1 MAAGVAS
8 GLQNR
13 FGVREASRVGS
24 IPTRSRFRQGSRAVQ
39 WLSGALLGLAV
50 VAGPGQLAAQETDP
64 PAAADSSA
72 VADTSGAVRADSAA
86 LAAVAPPA
94 AQETEPDSAGVSAPV
109 SPMGAFFR
117 SLILPGWGQVS
128 VDQPGRGA
136 FYFAMEAGSLW
147 MLFKTSAKL
156 DAARNGNPVD
166 TALVA
171 KREDQLEDWITLSVF
186 WALFAGV
193 DAWVSA
199 QLWDFT
205 PEVIPPPDGSPGAAF
220 RYSVPVGP

>member
-1 MAAGVAS
+1 MAEPLKATVLTLCGVPDSAS
-8 GLQNR
+8 SGSNWSAAVPAWWVVPVLAFLILRPATHLQ
-13 FGVREASRVGS
+13 
-24 IPTRSRFRQGSRAVQ
+24 
-39 WLSGALLGLAV
+39 
-50 VAGPGQLAAQETDP
+50 AQESDP
-64 PAAADSSA
+64 PVAPDSSA
-72 VADTSGAVRADSAA
+72 IADTSGVVQPDSGA

-94 AQETEPDSAGVSAPV
+94 TQEAGADSGGVSAPV

-205 PEVIPPPDGSPGAAF
+205 PEVVPPPDGSPGAAF